1 MKNDIN
7 NVASWY
13 YHNNEI
19 IKNEKND
26 IYLMIM
32 CLFTKVAF
40 EIENCETKIGRVYF
54 KNKKL
59 SIEDFKRTDREAKFD
74 DKEEHIL
81 RALSKHYGYWNTKH
95 IINNSPFSKLIE
107 AKYFKSSESTF
118 EITKE
123 DIDTYLADDISDTLS
138 YYENEDLEEFVYING
153 DYIFFIR
160 GDIELD
166 DEDLEYLDKYEGKR
180 KHLDVYVDEDENIVI
195 Y

>member
-19 IKNEKND
+19 IKNEAGD

-40 EIENCETKIGRVYF
+40 EIENCETKIGSVYF
-54 KNKKL
+54 KNKNI
-59 SIEDFKRTDREAKFD
+59 SIDGYKSHEKVDNFNE
-74 DKEEHIL
+74 KEEHIL

-95 IINNSPFSKLIE
+95 IINNSPFTKLIE
-107 AKYFKSSESTF
+107 AKYYHSNETTF
-118 EITKE
+118 EINKE
-123 DIDTYLADDISDTLS
+123 DIDSYLAQDISDTLS
-138 YYENEDLEEFVYING
+138 YYENEELDELVYING
-153 DYIFFIR
+153 EYVFFINSE
-160 GDIELD
+160 IELD
-166 DEDLEYLDKYEGKR
+166 DIDLEKLNYYEGNR
-180 KHLDVYVDEDENIVI
+180 KHLDVHVNENDELVI